1 MINHTISTDDI
12 TVLVQKLRVVSVSAR
27 SYPANTHK
35 MVMSLL
41 QGTLLCCSNVVLLL
55 LTLALP
61 TLAGELD
68 VHELQSSIE
77 P

>member
-1 MINHTISTDDI
+1 
-12 TVLVQKLRVVSVSAR
+12 
-27 SYPANTHK
+27 

-41 QGTLLCCSNVVLLL
+41 QGTSLCCSNVVLLL
-55 LTLALP
+55 LMLALP